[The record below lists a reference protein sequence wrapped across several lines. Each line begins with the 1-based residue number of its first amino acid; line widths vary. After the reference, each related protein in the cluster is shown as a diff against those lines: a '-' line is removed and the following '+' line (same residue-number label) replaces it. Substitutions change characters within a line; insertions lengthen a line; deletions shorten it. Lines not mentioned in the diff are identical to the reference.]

1 LANFAQ
7 GVLEAVRKFNTGFP
21 IFLFFSIFISKFSK
35 LHLPTFTPVCI
46 CVFLQIILQLNKI
59 SFSASKTLSRPILK
73 IPEDKIVPY
82 NAQATL
88 HFYDAFWALF
98 LPVTVAGKTCLAR
111 EKHLE

>member
-1 LANFAQ
+1 
-7 GVLEAVRKFNTGFP
+7 
-21 IFLFFSIFISKFSK
+21 
-35 LHLPTFTPVCI
+35 VCI
-46 CVFLQIILQLNKI
+46 YVFLYVILQLKII

-98 LPVTVAGKTCLAR
+98 LPVTVAGKNKSCK